1 MVRWL
6 GGWVVWSLGFGF
18 LGLGICFY
26 GIGEMRL
33 EKLFPFVFLILLAT
47 FLRWHDLG
55 AIRLLWDHSYPI
67 AQAQRL
73 IAFGEFPIFGQK
85 STFFLANPPGQAY
98 LTAIPLSIFN
108 STWAVFW
115 FFTTLNLLAVPILYR
130 FSRRVCG
137 EHEAM
142 IAALLYAVSPWI
154 VHFSRMTWA
163 NALVPLGTVIVW
175 GLLTWSISNAPLQ
188 KRTRYTI
195 AMFISVIVLGQA
207 YLFELI
213 MMPMQIGAIM
223 LARFKRIPW
232 RGVIVGAAI
241 LILTTLIY
249 SVAVIRDWDE
259 QVGNFNRITRGS
271 DPSLKLD
278 ITNRLA
284 LQYVTGADYYL
295 ANTFIEPLEPPLSYL
310 QSGVEI
316 FLLILIVVGAM
327 RCVLSILRR
336 EERSW
341 IDVSMLIWWLIPV
354 LALSYNNQP
363 LHPWH
368 LTATLPVG
376 HLFAA
381 RGAMWIVEKWRRAK
395 TVLIAVGGVTA
406 ITFVSVILAA
416 HQYNVARP
424 AWLEFDLVTLDA
436 SRQIGKEMRALA
448 DKYNT
453 NEVYANLHSV
463 VTSAWAERPLE
474 AVSWFSEEDLLII
487 SQERPAIYV
496 RLCHGVESSLLP
508 LAQREKSVVFPNNDF
523 VVFDVIPPMTREQMA
538 ALPQAKVDWR
548 SETGMTL
555 LGYTLSESFQRG
567 KTSTITMYWFIDD
580 LAETR
585 GNYIFAPYVHLD
597 SPDGSVRLNVSAPGL
612 PGYHYRLG
620 DLYIQPVRLAI
631 PTDAPA
637 GIYHFEMGLY
647 DGLHTKGTTFF
658 PPGETPRPFYSNPAI
673 LP

>member
-1 MVRWL
+1 MHLRKFIPL
-6 GGWVVWSLGFGF
+6 
-18 LGLGICFY
+18 
-26 GIGEMRL
+26 
-33 EKLFPFVFLILLAT
+33 VFLILLAA

-73 IAFGEFPIFGQK
+73 IAFGEFPLIGQK

-115 FFTTLNLLAVPILYR
+115 FFTTINLLAVPVLYR
-130 FSRRVCG
+130 FSRRFCG
-137 EHEAM
+137 EHEALFV
-142 IAALLYAVSPWI
+142 ALLYAISPWI

-163 NALVPLGTVIVW
+163 NALVPFGTVMVW
-175 GLLTWSISNAPLQ
+175 SLLVWSVGNAPLR
-188 KRTRYTI
+188 KRAWYAI
-195 AMFISVIVLGQA
+195 AMFISLIVLGQA

-213 MMPMQIGAIM
+213 MMPMQIGAI
-223 LARFKRIPW
+223 LLTRFKRIPW
-232 RGVIVGAAI
+232 RGVIVGVVI
-241 LILTTLIY
+241 LILTTSIY
-249 SVAVIRDWDE
+249 GVAVIRDWGE
-259 QVGNFNRITRGS
+259 QGGNFNRLTRGS

-278 ITNRLA
+278 ITARLA
-284 LQYVTGADYYL
+284 SQYVTGADYYL
-295 ANTFIEPLEPPLSYL
+295 ANTFTEPLTPPLSYL

-316 FLLILIVVGAM
+316 FLLTLIIAGAM

-341 IDVSMLIWWLIPV
+341 IDVAMLIWWLVPL

-368 LTATLPVG
+368 LTPTLPVG

-381 RGAMWIVEKWRRAK
+381 RGASWIAEKWRRAN
-395 TVLIAVGGVTA
+395 TVLIAVGGVTV
-406 ITFVSVILAA
+406 ITFVSVINAA
-416 HQYNVARP
+416 NQFNLSHP
-424 AWLEFDLVTLDA
+424 AWFDFDLVTLDA

-463 VTSAWAERPLE
+463 VVSTWAEKPLE
-474 AVSWFSEEDLLII
+474 AVSWFSEKDLLII
-487 SQERPAIYV
+487 PQERTAIYV
-496 RLCHGVESSLLP
+496 LLSHGAEPSSLP
-508 LAQREKSVVFPNNDF
+508 LARREKSIAFANNDF
-523 VVFDVIPPMTREQMA
+523 VAFDVIPPLTREQMA
-538 ALPQAKVDWR
+538 ALPQVKVDWR
-548 SETGMTL
+548 SETGLTL

-567 KTSTITMYWFIDD
+567 RTITITMYWFIDD
-580 LAETR
+580 LVETR
-585 GNYIFAPYVHLD
+585 GNYIFAPYTHFD
-597 SPDGSVRLNVSAPGL
+597 SADGTVRLNVSAPGL

-620 DLYIQPVRLAI
+620 DLYIQPITLAI
-631 PTDAPA
+631 PSNAPT
-637 GIYHFEMGLY
+637 GSYHFEMGLY
-647 DGLHTKGTTFF
+647 DGLHTKSTTFF
-658 PPGETPRPFYSNPAI
+658 PPDESPRPFYSISMA